1 MSPHVCL
8 REWDIPQRVLS
19 IYKAVRGCLGAV
31 RHANTDEINSTNPL
45 TTMTDH
51 DQTATLEELLGRATP
66 LDAQAAAAA
75 DPYETYETEELM
87 HTAGVHKTV
96 APYRQTSPCTAA
108 DEAGDG
114 LPEPGWVQFKVSYLY
129 ISLALWR
136 DASIVYIRYSLP
148 LFQISSRSRLRT
160 PRRR

>member
-1 MSPHVCL
+1 MPHG
-8 REWDIPQRVLS
+8 P
-19 IYKAVRGCLGAV
+19 
-31 RHANTDEINSTNPL
+31 NTDETRSPNPL

-87 HTAGVHKTV
+87 HYTGVHKPV

-114 LPEPGWVQFKVSYLY
+114 LPGPEWVHFSYCTC
-129 ISLALWR
+129 
-136 DASIVYIRYSLP
+136 V
-148 LFQISSRSRLRT
+148 T
-160 PRRR
+160 V